1 MFPRA
6 FTRFSLAALLLA
18 GSCLSLTA
26 QSTDTISKTD
36 VQDISL
42 KGPQEDSPFF
52 IERQDAK
59 AAAAQAGREG
69 YGMYVPKPPHPPIQ
83 QQVKKFFKGMFG
95 SVKFGKNGGVLPM
108 TLTVEPSDF
117 SLAQVSELDVSLK
130 ISNSQKHEIELLYPN
145 DQRLEVITKD
155 ATGNVIGR
163 WSQDRA
169 FDPMEGFVAIN
180 PDEFVIYAEKIQT
193 ANMKANET
201 YTIEVSLANQEGYTT
216 KTTITPRP

>member
-1 MFPRA
+1 MFLRA
-6 FTRFSLAALLLA
+6 FTRFFLASLLLA

-130 ISNSQKHEIELLYPN
+130 ISNSQKQEIELLYPN
-145 DQRLEVITKD
+145 EQRLEVLTKD

-216 KTTITPRP
+216 KATITPRP

>member
-6 FTRFSLAALLLA
+6 FTRFFLTALLLA
-18 GSCLSLTA
+18 ASCISLTA

-42 KGPQEDSPFF
+42 KGPQADSPFF

-95 SVKFGKNGGVLPM
+95 SVKFGKKGGVLPM

-117 SLAQVSELDVSLK
+117 SLSQVSELDVSLK
-130 ISNSQKHEIELLYPN
+130 ISNSQKQEIELLYPN
-145 DQRLEVITKD
+145 DQRLEVLTKD
-155 ATGNVIGR
+155 SAGNVINR

-180 PDEFVIYAEKIQT
+180 PDESVIYAERIQT

-201 YTIEVSLANQEGYTT
+201 YTVEVSLANQEGYTT